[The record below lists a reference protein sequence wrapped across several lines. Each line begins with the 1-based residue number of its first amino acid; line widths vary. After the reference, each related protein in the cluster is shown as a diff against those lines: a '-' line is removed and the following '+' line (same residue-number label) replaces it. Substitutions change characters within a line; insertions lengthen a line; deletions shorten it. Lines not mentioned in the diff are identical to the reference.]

1 MRYKID
7 EPTINFK
14 LNRRRAQAPVVD
26 NVKAAGAR
34 FEYMFEN
41 KPGVWY
47 KGTITE
53 MNNDGATAKAKFDD
67 GDDSQDLL
75 VWGDL
80 KGGRIKILE
89 GGEHAQLPSTTALQ
103 RRLPPAARATIQ
115 QTIC

>member
-1 MRYKID
+1 MI
-7 EPTINFK
+7 
-14 LNRRRAQAPVVD
+14 D
-26 NVKAAGAR
+26 NVKAAAGAR

-41 KPGVWY
+41 KAGVWY

-67 GDDSQDLL
+67 GDDFQDLL

-89 GGEHAQLPSTTALQ
+89 GGEHVELPSTTAPQ
-103 RRLPPAARATIQ
+103 RRLSPAARATIQ